1 MVRWPIP
8 ANRVSSF
15 PGGSGSRAWP
25 APHRARKLGV
35 SEPGLGSRPWPPPAL
50 PRETPARTWRLW
62 WGELPGEVPPWQ
74 ARSVAGGWGS
84 GGAHYELLGDSTA
97 EPAIPSEGR
106 LFCLRLS
113 LAFRREGLSPSS
125 STSAHKPV
133 IEMACPSSRDFLIM
147 HADSENRPCSS
158 GKRDVGHERERF
170 LDYQQVLHS
179 RYPRVDGIGLR
190 EQGTGYGPQCASP
203 SHTLRPRGRRGQLR
217 HLFAPTRR

>member
-1 MVRWPIP
+1 MRGPPRTGPGNWACPNP
-8 ANRVSSF
+8 AWVAGPGHLPLFHGKRRREPGVSGGESF
-15 PGGSGSRAWP
+15 PGKF
-25 APHRARKLGV
+25 HRGKLG
-35 SEPGLGSRPWPPPAL
+35 A
-50 PRETPARTWRLW
+50 WR
-62 WGELPGEVPPWQ
+62 
-74 ARSVAGGWGS
+74 GG
-84 GGAHYELLGDSTA
+84 GGAHHELLGDSTA

-158 GKRDVGHERERF
+158 GKRDVGHERERY

>member
-35 SEPGLGSRPWPPPAL
+35 SEPGLGSRPWPPPPL
-50 PRETPARTWRLW
+50 FHGKRRREPGVSGGESFPGKFRRGKLGAWR
-62 WGELPGEVPPWQ
+62 
-74 ARSVAGGWGS
+74 GG
-84 GGAHYELLGDSTA
+84 GGAHHELLGDSTA

-158 GKRDVGHERERF
+158 GKRDVGHERERY

-203 SHTLRPRGRRGQLR
+203 SDTLRPRGRRGQLR